1 MLSLLFAEHQN
12 LRQSATDKQQFDLE
26 VNGQTVPVRIIT
38 ERRVN
43 SRVTLNNKGI
53 LLRLSKDLSAEERR
67 KQVEHFMKW
76 AKEKISDRPQLLQ
89 NLPVRKY
96 LNDEILQVGIHTFRI
111 SKIYQESKS
120 STARMGG
127 QNISL
132 MISKGLTASAEEEC
146 CSYLVSR
153 CLIRYFQPM
162 VEKRIRELNELHF
175 KKQIKSVKLKYN
187 VSNWG
192 SCHKQ
197 KGEINISVRLMF
209 APEKVIDY
217 VYIHELSHLIEANH
231 SARFWQIV
239 EQIMPDYQSA
249 EKHLSEHNLKY
260 YL

>member
-1 MLSLLFAEHQN
+1 MLSLLFAETPN
-12 LRQSATDKQQFDLE
+12 LRQAAFDKQQFDLE

-76 AKEKISDRPQLLQ
+76 AKEKIADRPQLLQ

-96 LNDEILQVGIHTFRI
+96 VNDEILQVGAHTFRI
-111 SKIYQESKS
+111 SKIYQDTKS

-132 MISKGLTASAEEEC
+132 MISKGLTATAEDEC

-153 CLIRYFQPM
+153 CLIKYFQPLI
-162 VEKRIRELNELHF
+162 EKKLHDLNNLYF
-175 KKQIKSVKLKYN
+175 KKHIKSVKLKYN

-217 VYIHELSHLIEANH
+217 VCIHELAHLIEANH

-239 EQIMPDYQSA
+239 QQIMPDYHLS
-249 EKHLSEHNLKY
+249 EKHLSENNLKY